1 MEPIY
6 IVAII
11 SFVFGVFGYII
22 TQFWLRPILRY
33 RELKRRVASDL
44 TGYAIA
50 ETVEG
55 ADKETGRQTKDRLAA
70 IRRYSDELSSSY
82 SYDLP
87 PWYRLVLH
95 QRGESP
101 VEASKHLMKLS
112 NTRNPEHA
120 EKHVEKIKACLKIE

>member
-11 SFVFGVFGYII
+11 SFAFGVFGYVI

-33 RELKRRVASDL
+33 RKLKHQVASDL
-44 TGYAIA
+44 AGYVIA

-55 ADKETGRQTKDRLAA
+55 ADKKTDRRTKDRLAA
-70 IRRYSDELSSSY
+70 IRRHSEELSSSY

-87 PWYRLVLH
+87 PWYRLVL
-95 QRGESP
+95 QRRGESP
-101 VEASKHLMKLS
+101 VEASKYLMKLS

-120 EKHVEKIKACLKIE
+120 KGHVEKIKACLKIE

>member
-11 SFVFGVFGYII
+11 SFAFGVFGYII

-44 TGYAIA
+44 AGYVIA

-55 ADKETGRQTKDRLAA
+55 ADKKTDRRTKDRPAA
-70 IRRYSDELSSSY
+70 IRRHSDELSSSY

-87 PWYRLVLH
+87 PWYRLVL
-95 QRGESP
+95 QRRGESP

-112 NTRNPEHA
+112 NTRNSEHA
-120 EKHVEKIKACLKIE
+120 ERQVEKIKAVLKIK

>member
-6 IVAII
+6 IVAMI
-11 SFVFGVFGYII
+11 SFAFGAFGYII

-33 RELKRRVASDL
+33 RQLKQQVASDL

-50 ETVEG
+50 ETVDG
-55 ADKETGRQTKDRLAA
+55 ADKKADRQAKDWLAA
-70 IRRYSDELSSSY
+70 IRRHSDELSSSY

-87 PWYRLVLH
+87 PWYRLVL
-95 QRGESP
+95 QRRGESP

-120 EKHVEKIKACLKIE
+120 KGHVEKIKACLMI

>member
-11 SFVFGVFGYII
+11 SFFFGIFGYVI

-33 RELKRRVASDL
+33 RQLKRQVASDL
-44 TGYAIA
+44 AGYAMA
-50 ETVEG
+50 ETIEG
-55 ADKETGRQTKDRLAA
+55 GDKKRGQQTRDRLAA
-70 IRRYSDELSSSY
+70 IRQHSDELSSSY

-87 PWYRLVLH
+87 PWYRLVL
-95 QRGESP
+95 QRRGESP
-101 VEASKHLMKLS
+101 VEASKQLMKLS

-120 EKHVEKIKACLKIE
+120 EGHVGKIRACLKIE

>member
-6 IVAII
+6 IVAMI
-11 SFVFGVFGYII
+11 SFSIGVFGYII

-33 RELKRRVASDL
+33 RKLKRQVASDL
-44 TGYAIA
+44 TGFAIA

-55 ADKETGRQTKDRLAA
+55 TNKKTDRRTKDRLAA
-70 IRRYSDELSSSY
+70 IRRHSDELPSSY

-87 PWYRLVLH
+87 PWYRLVLQ

-101 VEASKHLMKLS
+101 VEASKHLMKLL

-120 EKHVEKIKACLKIE
+120 KGHVEKIKSCLKIE

>member
-11 SFVFGVFGYII
+11 SFFFGVFGYVI

-33 RELKRRVASDL
+33 RQLKRQVESDL
-44 TGYAIA
+44 AGYALT
-50 ETVEG
+50 ETNEG
-55 ADKETGRQTKDRLAA
+55 TDKKKDRQTRDRLAA
-70 IRRYSDELSSSY
+70 IRRHSDELSSSY

-87 PWYRLVLH
+87 PWYRLVL
-95 QRGESP
+95 QRRGESP
-101 VEASKHLMKLS
+101 VEASKQLMKLS

-120 EKHVEKIKACLKIE
+120 EGHVGKIRACLKIE